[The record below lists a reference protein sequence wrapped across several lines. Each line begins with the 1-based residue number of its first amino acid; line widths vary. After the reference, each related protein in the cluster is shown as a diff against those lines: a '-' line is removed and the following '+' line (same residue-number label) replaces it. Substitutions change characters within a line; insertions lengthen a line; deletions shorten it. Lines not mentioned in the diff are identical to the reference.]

1 MRPAVAEQDRSVA
14 TIAPVTRAAPD
25 LGGRLRLLQVVDT
38 VDVGG
43 AGKVAL
49 QGLRAL
55 VAAGVSVTSS
65 NFVYARPS
73 RYSDLAREAGATVLL
88 LRQRSRLDYA
98 FLDALVATA
107 KRSGVNLV
115 ETHSFKASFVGWL
128 VSRRLQ
134 VPWIAFAHG
143 WTSERVRV
151 RAYNFLERRALLRQA
166 DHVVAVADN
175 VEALLRDNGRK
186 GPITVLRNGIERSP
200 APVGEQERRA
210 ARAALGL
217 PADAFVGAAVGRLS
231 HEKAV
236 DLLLDAVARVAPS
249 LPGLVVLVAGDGR
262 ERAALESQRSR
273 LGLDATV
280 RFLGQLTEIR
290 PVMAAADLLLLPSR
304 TEGLPNVALE
314 ALDAGLPILSTRVGA
329 MPELVCD
336 GETGWLVPVEDPRAF
351 GQRLGELAARKD
363 LRAIGLAGR
372 ERMLP
377 GFTAEARLAQLFAL
391 YDGLL
396 TGRACG

>member
-1 MRPAVAEQDRSVA
+1 MRPAVAEQDRSLA
-14 TIAPVTRAAPD
+14 AAAPGGRAAPE
-25 LGGRLRLLQVVDT
+25 LGRRLRLLQVVDT

-55 VAAGVSVTSS
+55 VAAGVPVASA
-65 NFVYARPS
+65 NFVYPEPS
-73 RYSDLAREAGATVLL
+73 RYSQLAGEAGGTLL
-88 LRQRSRLDYA
+88 PLHQRGRLDYA
-98 FLDALVATA
+98 FLDGLVETA
-107 KRSGVNLV
+107 KRLGVNLV
-115 ETHSFKASFVGWL
+115 ETHSFKANVVGWL

-134 VPWIAFAHG
+134 VPWLAFAHG
-143 WTSERVRV
+143 WTTETMRV
-151 RAYNFLERRALLRQA
+151 RAYNIVERHALLRRA
-166 DHVVAVADN
+166 DHVVAVADTI
-175 VEALLRDNGRK
+175 ERRIRDCGRER
-186 GPITVLRNGIERSP
+186 PVTVLRNGIERSS

-217 PADAFVGAAVGRLS
+217 PAGAFVGAVVGRLS

-236 DLLLDAVARVAPS
+236 DLVLEAVAHVAPS
-249 LPGLVVLVAGDGR
+249 MPGFVVLVAGDGR
-262 ERAALESQRSR
+262 ERAALESQRAR
-273 LGLDATV
+273 LGLDTTV

-329 MPELVCD
+329 MPELVRD
-336 GETGWLVPVEDPRAF
+336 GETGWLVPVEDPHAF
-351 GQRLGELAARKD
+351 GQRLAELALRTD
-363 LRAIGLAGR
+363 LRAVGLAGR

-396 TGRACG
+396 AGRSAA